1 MPKNTK
7 LYKIFNNEK
16 KGVLSLLNKLDLI
29 NLSSF
34 LKLCDQAQKT
44 IKNKKK
50 IIFLE
55 MAEVHQMLNIWPL
68 NLQ

>member
-7 LYKIFNNEK
+7 LNKIFNNEK
-16 KGVLSLLNKLDLI
+16 KGVLSLLNKLNLI

-50 IIFLE
+50 IIFF
-55 MAEVHQMLNIWPL
+55 
-68 NLQ
+68 